1 MSTTSSLCSACSL
14 PLVNACAG
22 PCNVDFGVMWQCSK
36 RTMHALTHGACV
48 KVSLHS
54 VYCLSDAIMRCLRR
68 LAALQSLFTSTTSVQ
83 TGARVCAVADCNAS
97 SSLQTSVTPLLGFV
111 AAAGARSYAS
121 DAETTKPGSESR
133 QDSNSNASTSLSAG
147 DQSGDWM
154 EEWARLLEK
163 NDVMGQADLLRQ
175 TFGDTPEPEG
185 PPLHELLNYNRK
197 EEERAKRRMYE
208 LNKQEQ
214 IKQNR

>member
-1 MSTTSSLCSACSL
+1 
-14 PLVNACAG
+14 
-22 PCNVDFGVMWQCSK
+22 
-36 RTMHALTHGACV
+36 MHALTDRACAN
-48 KVSLHS
+48 VSVSCICPL
-54 VYCLSDAIMRCLRR
+54 LSDAIMRCLRH
-68 LAALQSLFTSTTSVQ
+68 LAALQSLLSSTSVQ
-83 TGARVCAVADCNAS
+83 TGARSCAVADCNAYS
-97 SSLQTSVTPLLGFV
+97 TLQTTVTPLLGFV

-121 DAETTKPGSESR
+121 DAGSTNPGIESR
-133 QDSNSNASTSLSAG
+133 RDSSSNASTSLSAG
-147 DQSGDWM
+147 DQSADSEDWM

-163 NDVMGQADLLRQ
+163 NDVMGQADLLRR

-214 IKQNR
+214 IRQNR